1 MTFKHPWVLSL
12 LIMYIPLIWWYIA
25 KHRDAEPSLGVSSLR
40 AFDNMPRSWKE
51 WVMRFCFAL
60 KLLAVGLLIVALAR
74 PQSPNSKVSSHM
86 NGTDIVL
93 ALDVSASMQA
103 NDMRPTRFEA
113 AKKVATNFV
122 KKRTDD
128 NIGLVVFAGQSISL
142 MPLTYDRM
150 SVINAI
156 ENIRMGEMGNGTAIG
171 DGLASA
177 INRLVSGK
185 AKSKSVILLTDGAN
199 NAGEVAP
206 NTAADIAAQK
216 GIRVY
221 TIGVGTD
228 GVMQVTDPYGFSNT
242 TMTTAI
248 DEEGLKKIASVTK
261 GKYFRAENE
270 QVLQQVFDEIDRLE
284 KTRMD
289 VNRYSRMDEAFMP
302 WMIGAAACY
311 ALMLLLRYL
320 LLRRIP

>member
-1 MTFKHPWVLSL
+1 MIFRHPWVLL
-12 LIMYIPLIWWYIA
+12 LLLLYIPLIWWYIA
-25 KHRDAEPSLGVSSLR
+25 KNKDAEPSLGVSSLR
-40 AFDNMPRSWKE
+40 AFDKMPVSWRV
-51 WVMRFCFAL
+51 WVMRLCFGL
-60 KLLAVGLLIVALAR
+60 KLAAVGLLIVALAR
-74 PQSPNSKVSSHM
+74 PQGENSKVSQQL

-93 ALDVSASMQA
+93 ALDVSESMLA
-103 NDMRPTRFEA
+103 RDMNPTRFDA
-113 AKKVATNFV
+113 ARRVAIDFV

-128 NIGLVVFAGQSISL
+128 NIGLVVFAGQSLSL
-142 MPLTYDRM
+142 MPLTNDRL
-150 SVINAI
+150 SAINAI
-156 ENIRMGEMGNGTAIG
+156 ENIRPGELGNGTAIG

-228 GVMQVTDPYGFSNT
+228 GVMHITDPYGFSST

-248 DEEGLKKIASVTK
+248 DEEGLKKMADVTK
-261 GKYFRAENE
+261 AKYFRAENDK
-270 QVLQQVFDEIDRLE
+270 VLEEVFNEIDRLE
-284 KTRMD
+284 KTRME
-289 VNRYSRMDEAFMP
+289 VNRYSRMDENFMP
-302 WMIGAAACY
+302 WMLAALACY
-311 ALMLLLRYL
+311 ALMLGLRYTVL
-320 LLRRIP
+320 KRIP